1 LNKKITEKDK
11 KDWQEFLD
19 RKDSLEIK
27 DEKIFKENFNIFER
41 SIDLHGCTLDE
52 ANEVITRFIKNSS
65 KDKVT
70 KIKVITGKGLRSK
83 NFDNPYVSNNLGIL
97 KYSVPNYIKNN
108 SNLSS
113 KILKIQK
120 ADQKSGGSG
129 AIIIKLKKFIK

>member
-1 LNKKITEKDK
+1 MNKKITEKDK

-27 DEKIFKENFNIFER
+27 DEKIFKENFNILER

-83 NFDNPYVSNNLGIL
+83 NLDNPYVSNNLGIL

-108 SNLSS
+108 SNLMRLI
-113 KILKIQK
+113 KEIDFKQVEDLN
-120 ADQKSGGSG
+120 SGSFL
-129 AIIIKLKKFIK
+129 IFLKKL

>member
-1 LNKKITEKDK
+1 MNKKITEKDK

-27 DEKIFKENFNIFER
+27 DEKIFKENFNILER

-108 SNLSS
+108 SNLMRLI
-113 KILKIQK
+113 KEIDFKQVEDLN
-120 ADQKSGGSG
+120 SGSFY
-129 AIIIKLKKFIK
+129 IFLKKL

>member
-1 LNKKITEKDK
+1 MNKKITEKDK

-27 DEKIFKENFNIFER
+27 DEKIFKENFNILER

-108 SNLSS
+108 SNLMRLI
-113 KILKIQK
+113 KEIDFKQVEDLN
-120 ADQKSGGSG
+120 SGSFF
-129 AIIIKLKKFIK
+129 IYLKKL

>member
-1 LNKKITEKDK
+1 MNKKITEKDK

-108 SNLSS
+108 SNLMRLI
-113 KILKIQK
+113 KEIDFKQVEDLN
-120 ADQKSGGSG
+120 SGSFY
-129 AIIIKLKKFIK
+129 IFLKKL

>member
-1 LNKKITEKDK
+1 MNKKITEKDK
-11 KDWQEFLD
+11 KDWQEFLN

-27 DEKIFKENFNIFER
+27 DEKIFKENFHIFEK

-65 KDKVT
+65 KDKVN

-83 NFDNPYVSNNLGIL
+83 NFDNPYTSYNLGIL

-108 SNLSS
+108 SNLM
-113 KILKIQK
+113 KLIKEIDFKQVEDLN
-120 ADQKSGGSG
+120 SGSFS
-129 AIIIKLKKFIK
+129 IFLKKL

>member
-1 LNKKITEKDK
+1 MNKKITEKDK

-27 DEKIFKENFNIFER
+27 DEKIFKEKFNILER

-83 NFDNPYVSNNLGIL
+83 NLDNPYVSNNLGIL

-108 SNLSS
+108 SNLMRLI
-113 KILKIQK
+113 KEIDFKQVEDLN
-120 ADQKSGGSG
+120 SGSFL
-129 AIIIKLKKFIK
+129 IFLKKL

>member
-1 LNKKITEKDK
+1 MNKKITEKDK

-27 DEKIFKENFNIFER
+27 DEKIFKENFNILER

-65 KDKVT
+65 KDKVI

-83 NFDNPYVSNNLGIL
+83 NLDNPYVSNNLGIL

-108 SNLSS
+108 SNLMRLI
-113 KILKIQK
+113 KEIDFKQVEDLN
-120 ADQKSGGSG
+120 SGSFL
-129 AIIIKLKKFIK
+129 IFLKKL

>member
-1 LNKKITEKDK
+1 MNKKITEKDK

-27 DEKIFKENFNIFER
+27 DEKIFKENFNILER

-52 ANEVITRFIKNSS
+52 ANEVITKFIKNSS

-83 NFDNPYVSNNLGIL
+83 NLDNPYVSNNLGIL

-108 SNLSS
+108 SNLMRLI
-113 KILKIQK
+113 KEIDFKQVEDLN
-120 ADQKSGGSG
+120 SGSFL
-129 AIIIKLKKFIK
+129 IFLKKL

>member
-1 LNKKITEKDK
+1 MNKKITEKDK

-41 SIDLHGCTLDE
+41 SIDLHGCSLDV

-108 SNLSS
+108 SNLMRLI
-113 KILKIQK
+113 KEIDFKQVEDLN
-120 ADQKSGGSG
+120 SGSFY
-129 AIIIKLKKFIK
+129 IFLKKL

>member
-1 LNKKITEKDK
+1 MNKKITEKDK

-108 SNLSS
+108 SNLMRLI
-113 KILKIQK
+113 KEIDFKQVEDLN
-120 ADQKSGGSG
+120 SGSFL
-129 AIIIKLKKFIK
+129 IFLKKL

>member
-1 LNKKITEKDK
+1 MNKKITEKDK

-27 DEKIFKENFNIFER
+27 DEKIFKENFNILER

-108 SNLSS
+108 SNLMRLI
-113 KILKIQK
+113 KEIDYKQVEDLN
-120 ADQKSGGSG
+120 SGSFL
-129 AIIIKLKKFIK
+129 IFLKKL

>member
-1 LNKKITEKDK
+1 MNKKITEKDK

-52 ANEVITRFIKNSS
+52 ANEVITKFIKNSS

-108 SNLSS
+108 SNLMRLI
-113 KILKIQK
+113 KEIDYKQVEDLN
-120 ADQKSGGSG
+120 SGSFY
-129 AIIIKLKKFIK
+129 IFLKKL

>member
-1 LNKKITEKDK
+1 MNKKITEKDK

-19 RKDSLEIK
+19 SKDSLDIK
-27 DEKIFKENFNIFER
+27 DEKIFKENPHIYEK

-65 KDKVT
+65 QDKIT

-83 NFDNPYVSNNLGIL
+83 NFDNPYISNNLGIL

-108 SNLSS
+108 LNLMRLIKEIDFKQVEDLNSGS
-113 KILKIQK
+113 FLIILK
-120 ADQKSGGSG
+120 
-129 AIIIKLKKFIK
+129 KL

>member
-1 LNKKITEKDK
+1 MNKKITEKDK

-27 DEKIFKENFNIFER
+27 DEKIFKENFNILER

-83 NFDNPYVSNNLGIL
+83 NLDNPYVSNNLGIL

-108 SNLSS
+108 SNLMRLI
-113 KILKIQK
+113 KEIDFKQVEDLN
-120 ADQKSGGSG
+120 SGSFL
-129 AIIIKLKKFIK
+129 IFLKKTIK

>member
-1 LNKKITEKDK
+1 MNKKITEKDK

-108 SNLSS
+108 SNLMRLI
-113 KILKIQK
+113 KGIDFKQVEDLN
-120 ADQKSGGSG
+120 SGSFL
-129 AIIIKLKKFIK
+129 IFLKKL

>member
-27 DEKIFKENFNIFER
+27 DEKIFKENFNILER

-83 NFDNPYVSNNLGIL
+83 NLDNPYVSNNLGIL

-108 SNLSS
+108 SNLMRLI
-113 KILKIQK
+113 KEIDFKQVEDLN
-120 ADQKSGGSG
+120 SGSFL
-129 AIIIKLKKFIK
+129 IFLKKL

>member
-1 LNKKITEKDK
+1 MNKKITEKDK

-19 RKDSLEIK
+19 SKESLDIK
-27 DEKIFKENFNIFER
+27 DEKTFKESSFMYEK

-65 KDKVT
+65 QDKIT

-83 NFDNPYVSNNLGIL
+83 NFDNPYISNNLGIL

-108 SNLSS
+108 LSLMRLI
-113 KILKIQK
+113 KEIDFKQVEDLN
-120 ADQKSGGSG
+120 SGSFL
-129 AIIIKLKKFIK
+129 ITLKKL

>member
-1 LNKKITEKDK
+1 MNKKITKKDK

-108 SNLSS
+108 SDLMRLIKEIDFKQVENLN
-113 KILKIQK
+113 
-120 ADQKSGGSG
+120 SGSFL
-129 AIIIKLKKFIK
+129 IFLKKL

>member
-1 LNKKITEKDK
+1 MNKKITEKDK

-27 DEKIFKENFNIFER
+27 DEKIFKENFNILER

-52 ANEVITRFIKNSS
+52 ANEVITRFIKNYS

-83 NFDNPYVSNNLGIL
+83 NLDNPYVSNNLGIL

-108 SNLSS
+108 SNLMRLI
-113 KILKIQK
+113 KEIDFKQVEDLN
-120 ADQKSGGSG
+120 SGSFL
-129 AIIIKLKKFIK
+129 IFLKKL

>member
-1 LNKKITEKDK
+1 MNKKITEKDK

-65 KDKVT
+65 KDKIT
-70 KIKVITGKGLRSK
+70 KIKIITGKGLRSK
-83 NFDNPYVSNNLGIL
+83 NFDNPYISSNLGIL

-108 SNLSS
+108 LNLMKLIKEIDFRQVEDLNSGS
-113 KILKIQK
+113 FSIILK
-120 ADQKSGGSG
+120 
-129 AIIIKLKKFIK
+129 KL

>member
-1 LNKKITEKDK
+1 MNKKITEKDK

-108 SNLSS
+108 SNLMRLI
-113 KILKIQK
+113 KEIDFKQVEDLN
-120 ADQKSGGSG
+120 SGSFF
-129 AIIIKLKKFIK
+129 IYLKKL

>member
-1 LNKKITEKDK
+1 MNKKITEKDK

-52 ANEVITRFIKNSS
+52 ANEVITKFIKNSS

-108 SNLSS
+108 SNLMRLI
-113 KILKIQK
+113 KEIDYKQVEDLN
-120 ADQKSGGSG
+120 SGSFL
-129 AIIIKLKKFIK
+129 IFLKKL

>member
-1 LNKKITEKDK
+1 MNKKITEKDK

-27 DEKIFKENFNIFER
+27 DEKIFKENFNILER

-108 SNLSS
+108 SNLMRLI
-113 KILKIQK
+113 KEIDFKQVEDLN
-120 ADQKSGGSG
+120 SGSFL
-129 AIIIKLKKFIK
+129 IFLKKL

>member
-1 LNKKITEKDK
+1 MNKKITEKDK

-27 DEKIFKENFNIFER
+27 DEKIFKENFNILER

-108 SNLSS
+108 SNLMRLI
-113 KILKIQK
+113 KGIDFKQVEDLN
-120 ADQKSGGSG
+120 SGSFL
-129 AIIIKLKKFIK
+129 IFLKKL

>member
-1 LNKKITEKDK
+1 MNKKITEKDK

-19 RKDSLEIK
+19 SKDSLDIK
-27 DEKIFKENFNIFER
+27 DEKIFKESSYIYEK

-65 KDKVT
+65 KDKIT

-83 NFDNPYVSNNLGIL
+83 NFDNPYISNNLGIL

-108 SNLSS
+108 LNLMRLI
-113 KILKIQK
+113 KEIDFKQVEDLN
-120 ADQKSGGSG
+120 SGSFL
-129 AIIIKLKKFIK
+129 ITLKKL

>member
-1 LNKKITEKDK
+1 MNKKITEKDK

-27 DEKIFKENFNIFER
+27 DEKIFKENFNILER
-41 SIDLHGCTLDE
+41 SIDLHGYTLEE

-83 NFDNPYVSNNLGIL
+83 NLDNPYVSNNLGIL

-108 SNLSS
+108 SNLMRLI
-113 KILKIQK
+113 KEIDFKQVEDLN
-120 ADQKSGGSG
+120 SGSFL
-129 AIIIKLKKFIK
+129 IFLKKL